1 MRREPIEEGAAMK
14 RNLAVAGNLLAIP
27 ATLVAAFVLGAA
39 VDRAKPAAAA
49 QSPSG
54 RVIPNDPYFK
64 YQVSFLNPGGQ
75 IAIERTSI
83 KPSPVALDAAAGIDA
98 DVTRAWAISTG
109 SRKVVVAVLDDGFFY
124 DHEDLAGNIWTNPG
138 ESGPDATGHPKE
150 TNGIDDDKNGYVD
163 DVMGWDFA
171 FDDPDPDCYVFDGMR
186 RDRIQPY
193 WHSISALGIIGA
205 RGNNGIGVAGVNWD
219 VSMMLLKIGAQGIGR
234 GEKDTAR
241 PGRAAKAI
249 RYAADNGARVINWS
263 GFVSDPSPEALAEL
277 KSAIAY
283 AGTKN
288 VLLVVGAGNGGLDID
303 RPDNILTVAMIDFRG
318 GLVSYKAGDRMLGS
332 NYGPVNVDI
341 AAPDETFTT
350 DLTNG
355 RSTYRLGGGTSC
367 AAPLVTGVAALTLSV
382 APDLSASALKK
393 VLMNTATR
401 LDPLGGKV
409 GCGRMVNAYKALTS
423 VRSVSLGSDHAN

>member
-1 MRREPIEEGAAMK
+1 MK
-14 RNLAVAGNLLAIP
+14 KSMSSMILIATRGVACFMLLSA
-27 ATLVAAFVLGAA
+27 GQ
-39 VDRAKPAAAA
+39 A
-49 QSPSG
+49 QVK
-54 RVIPNDPYFK
+54 RVIPNDPFFK

-83 KPSPVALDAAAGIDA
+83 KASQMTLDAAAGIDA
-98 DVTRAWAISTG
+98 DITRAWTISTG

-124 DHEDLAGNIWTNPG
+124 THEDLAGNIWTNPG

-150 TNGIDDDKNGYVD
+150 TNGIDDDKNEYVD

-186 RDRIQPY
+186 KDRIQPY
-193 WHSISALGIIGA
+193 WHSIAALGIIGA
-205 RGNNGIGVAGVNWD
+205 RGDNGLGVAGVNWD

-234 GEKDTAR
+234 DEKDTAR

-277 KSAIAY
+277 KAVIAY

-288 VLLVVGAGNGGLDID
+288 VLLVVGAGNSGLDID
-303 RPDNILTVAMIDFRG
+303 RPENFTYPACFDLDNIITVAMIDFRG
-318 GLVSYKAGDRMLGS
+318 GLVRYKAGDRMLGS
-332 NYGPVNVDI
+332 NFGLMNVDI

-367 AAPLVTGVAALTLSV
+367 AAPLVTGAAALLLSV
-382 APDLSASALKK
+382 APDLSAAALKK
-393 VLMNTATR
+393 VLMDTATR
-401 LDPLGGKV
+401 LDPLKGKV
-409 GCGRMVNAYKALTS
+409 GCGGMVNAYRAL
-423 VRSVSLGSDHAN
+423 LGSGQVK